1 MAGHV
6 SQKTMF
12 QRFLH
17 SQVAGSIVLVLAAAI
32 ALIWANSP
40 WGGYYYDLSHTYL
53 GIAFGDWEFKLSL
66 SHWIKDGLMAIFFF
80 VVGLEIKREIIVGE
94 LSTREKAMLPVCAA
108 VGGAIVP
115 AAFYFILNTSG
126 EGSAGWGIPM
136 ATDIAFAL
144 GVLSLFGSRV
154 PVGLK
159 VFLTALAITD
169 DLIAVAVIAVFYTP
183 DLDIVPL
190 IVAGV
195 WILLMLVANRVGI
208 RATWV
213 YTTLALLVWVDVLGS
228 GVHATIAGVLV
239 AMVIPVRPSVDLK
252 ELMDVSSRLLH
263 QAEGM
268 DTSRDA
274 LVRDAGRRANL
285 MQFLLTVE
293 DAIPPAQALE
303 HRLHPVSSFI
313 ILPLFA
319 LFSAGVAFSPENL
332 SGFPTGVSLG
342 VILGLVLGKP
352 VGVVLACWLTMRFSS
367 VDMKGVSIAQLFGAG
382 CLAGIGFTM
391 SIFVSELAFTNE
403 ALIDQ
408 AKVGILFASFA
419 AGVLGAVVLSYVLPK
434 KGSVES

>member
-1 MAGHV
+1 
-6 SQKTMF
+6 MF
-12 QRFLH
+12 QQFLH
-17 SQVAGSIVLVLAAAI
+17 SQVAGSIVLVVAAAI

-40 WGGYYYDLSHTYL
+40 WGYYYYELSHTYL

-80 VVGLEIKREIIVGE
+80 VVGLEIKREIVVGE
-94 LSTREKAMLPVCAA
+94 LSSREKAMLPVCAA
-108 VGGAIVP
+108 MGGAIVP
-115 AAFYFILNTSG
+115 AMFYFILNMSG

-159 VFLTALAITD
+159 IFLTALAITD
-169 DLIAVAVIAVFYTP
+169 DLIAVAVIAIFYTP
-183 DLDIVPL
+183 GLDVVQL

-195 WILLMLVANRVGI
+195 WIMLMLVANRVGI

-239 AMVIPVRPSVDLK
+239 AMVVPIRPSIDLK
-252 ELMDVSSRLLH
+252 ELTEVSRRLLDRPETVD
-263 QAEGM
+263 A
-268 DTSRDA
+268 SKDA
-274 LVRDAGRRANL
+274 LVKDAAQRANL
-285 MQFLLTVE
+285 MQFLITVE

-332 SGFPTGVSLG
+332 TDFPTGVSLG
-342 VILGLVLGKP
+342 VIAGLVLGKP
-352 VGVVLACWLTMRFSS
+352 VGVVLACWLTMRFAKIDLKG
-367 VDMKGVSIAQLFGAG
+367 VDMAQLFGAG

-391 SIFVSELAFTNE
+391 SIFISELAFTSE
-403 ALIDQ
+403 TLIDQ
-408 AKVGILFASFA
+408 AKVGILAASFI
-419 AGVLGAVVLSYVLPK
+419 AGVLGVVVLSYVLPK
-434 KGSVES
+434 DGSVES